1 MRYGQ
6 RGGDGPNQ
14 GKKAPTYQVTL
25 PDGRQ
30 FKKRVF
36 NSQKEELIATAFTG
50 QDKKVYVSVWLDE
63 PAWEGEFG
71 RLTAK
76 KIS

>member
-6 RGGDGPNQ
+6 RGGDGPNT
-14 GKKAPTYQVTL
+14 GKKATVYQVIL

-30 FKKRVF
+30 FKKRMY
-36 NSQKEELIATAFTG
+36 NSQKEELIATAFVHEG
-50 QDKKVYVSVWLDE
+50 KVRVAVWMDE

-71 RLTAK
+71 RLVAK
-76 KIS
+76 KI